1 VIHGRQSECA
11 TIDGLLEGLRESR
24 SSALV
29 LRGEPGVGKSTLLD
43 YALRQAAPALV
54 LRAHGVE
61 TEVQLPFAG
70 LHQLIYPVLDRADA
84 LPGPQSSALRAALGL
99 SSGGGGGGE
108 RFLVAVA
115 TLTLLAEVAA
125 ESGLLCVIDDAQ
137 WLDPA
142 SAEAL
147 TFAARRIQAE
157 GVAMLFA
164 ARDGERQV
172 FDAAGLPQLP
182 LGGLD
187 RDAAVALLDDLLPEI
202 NPQVRDR
209 LLAQTS
215 GNPLALGEL
224 ATALTADAL
233 LGREPLPDPLPVG
246 RRIERVFVQRAH
258 ALSDAARRLLIV
270 AAADETGDLATVL
283 RAADAADATDDAI
296 REIEESG
303 LVSLVGASV
312 GFRHPLVRAAIYH
325 GGTFA
330 ERQAAHLSIAAVLDA
345 DDPDQADRRA
355 WHRAAATVAPD
366 EAVAA
371 DLEGS
376 ATRALRRGGSASAA
390 AALERA
396 ATLSASHTGRG
407 RRLLAAAEA
416 AWTSGQAD
424 WSRRLLERAEP
435 LVAQSQLRARL
446 LHQRGRFELRCGS
459 TDRAYALLMDSA
471 NGTEPTVASLDTL
484 ILAGEAAAA
493 AGNPDWTSA
502 VGALAGGIRTT
513 TDTERM
519 MVALLTGAAAQLRGD
534 LTGGA
539 RLLGDVLA
547 RAQSLT
553 DPLHLLWAGRAAL
566 YLGDEDT
573 ARRLYSGA
581 IERARAGAA
590 VGLLI
595 SLLNRVAMSDAI
607 AGRST
612 EAIANATEGLRLARE
627 TSLEADTGIALFALA
642 LAHADRGDETECR
655 DHVARAHE
663 LAATRRLPMIADG
676 ARWSRGRLE
685 LALGRPAE
693 ALACFQ
699 TPLDVDNDRYPMRF
713 LDTADLVESAVRAGQ
728 PDACR
733 TQFDAYAAWSERAAR
748 PSQMALVSRCRALLS
763 DGEEALAHYETAL
776 KEHAASEGTYQRART
791 QLDYGEAL
799 RRARQRGAARP
810 QLRAALE
817 TFERLSATPWAE
829 RARHELRA
837 TGETARKRDPS
848 TLDQLTPQELQ
859 IARLAQEGG
868 SNREIAAQLF
878 LSPRTVEYH
887 LHKVF
892 TKLRIT
898 ARGQLVRLDLSDA

>member
-1 VIHGRQSECA
+1 VIHGRQAECA
-11 TIDGLLEGLRESR
+11 TIDGLLEGLSESR

-43 YALRQAAPALV
+43 YALRQAAPAPV

-61 TEVQLPFAG
+61 SEVQLPFAG

-84 LPGPQSSALRAALGL
+84 LPGPQSSALRAALGF
-99 SSGGGGGGE
+99 SAPGGGGE

-147 TFAARRIQAE
+147 TFAARRIHAE
-157 GVAMLFA
+157 GVVMLFA

-172 FDAAGLPQLP
+172 FDAAGLPQLL

-187 RDAAVALLDDLLPEI
+187 RDAAVALLDDLLPGI

-209 LLAQTS
+209 LLTQTS

-224 ATALTADAL
+224 ATALTAEAL

-246 RRIERVFVQRAH
+246 SRIERLFVQRAH
-258 ALSDAARRLLIV
+258 ELSDAARRLLIV
-270 AAADETGDLATVL
+270 AAAEETGDLATVL
-283 RAADAADATDDAI
+283 RAADATDDAI
-296 REIEESG
+296 LEIEGSG
-303 LVSLVGASV
+303 LVRLAGASV
-312 GFRHPLVRAAIYH
+312 GFRHPLVRAAMYH

-345 DDPDQADRRA
+345 DDPDQADRRT

-396 ATLSASHTGRG
+396 ATLSASHTDRG

-416 AWTSGQAD
+416 AWISGQAD

-435 LVAQSQLRARL
+435 LVAQSRLRARL

-459 TDRAYALLMDSA
+459 TERAYALLMDSA
-471 NGTEPTVASLDTL
+471 SGAEPTGVSLDTL

-502 VGALAGGIRTT
+502 VGALASGIRTT

-534 LTGGA
+534 LTSGA
-539 RLLGDVLA
+539 RLLGDVVA
-547 RAQSLT
+547 RAQRLT

-607 AGRST
+607 AGRSA

-655 DHVARAHE
+655 DHVTRAHG

-763 DGEEALAHYETAL
+763 DGEEALAHHETAL
-776 KEHAASEGTYQRART
+776 KLHAASGGSYQRART
-791 QLDYGEAL
+791 QLAYGEAL
-799 RRARQRGAARP
+799 RRARQRAAARP

-817 TFERLSATPWAE
+817 TFERLGATPWAE

-892 TKLRIT
+892 TKLGIT
-898 ARGQLVRLDLSDA
+898 ARGQLIRLDLSEA